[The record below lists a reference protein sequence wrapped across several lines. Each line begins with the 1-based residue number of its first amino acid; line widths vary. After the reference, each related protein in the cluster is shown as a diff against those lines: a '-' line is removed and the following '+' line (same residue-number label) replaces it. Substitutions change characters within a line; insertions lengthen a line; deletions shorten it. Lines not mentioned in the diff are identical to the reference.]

1 MKYVLYFILI
11 VFSAYMAFASFY
23 MFIKGSSDTKI
34 LSFLLMIFFI
44 SVITF
49 ILFKIK
55 NKNKNHKYYKDWN
68 TREEIL
74 KQIQLLTVD
83 DVEFIKNSTLLTLKE
98 KKDIIIDIY
107 SKDGFTVNNISV
119 TQMQFRKEK
128 SFSLLW
134 AILWLF
140 VFIVGL
146 LVYIF
151 YYISKRDDIVTVTLD
166 PSNCKDDEKKD
177 VEEKSTINN
186 SKTKELLELKDMLEK
201 ELISKEDFE
210 NLKSELLKISSN

>member
-1 MKYVLYFILI
+1 MELYSKKINYRDL
-11 VFSAYMAFASFY
+11 
-23 MFIKGSSDTKI
+23 TREKI
-34 LSFLLMIFFI
+34 LQQSH
-44 SVITF
+44 
-49 ILFKIK
+49 LF
-55 NKNKNHKYYKDWN
+55 
-68 TREEIL
+68 
-74 KQIQLLTVD
+74 TVF
-83 DVEFIKNSTLLTLKE
+83 DVDFVGFTELLTLNE
-98 KKDIIIDIY
+98 KKDILIEIY
-107 SKDGFTVNNISV
+107 SKEGFTVNSLSD

-186 SKTKELLELKDMLEK
+186 SKTKELLEIKDMLEK

-210 NLKSELLKISSN
+210 NLKSELLKINWN

>member
-11 VFSAYMAFASFY
+11 VFSAYMAFVSFY

-186 SKTKELLELKDMLEK
+186 SKTKELLEIKDMLEI

-210 NLKSELLKISSN
+210 NLKSELLKIKE

>member
-1 MKYVLYFILI
+1 
-11 VFSAYMAFASFY
+11 
-23 MFIKGSSDTKI
+23 
-34 LSFLLMIFFI
+34 
-44 SVITF
+44 
-49 ILFKIK
+49 
-55 NKNKNHKYYKDWN
+55 
-68 TREEIL
+68 
-74 KQIQLLTVD
+74 
-83 DVEFIKNSTLLTLKE
+83 
-98 KKDIIIDIY
+98 
-107 SKDGFTVNNISV
+107 
-119 TQMQFRKEK
+119 MQFRKEK

-186 SKTKELLELKDMLEK
+186 SKTKELLEIKDMLEK
-201 ELISKEDFE
+201 ELINKEEFE
-210 NLKSELLKISSN
+210 NLKSELLKIKE

>member
-1 MKYVLYFILI
+1 
-11 VFSAYMAFASFY
+11 MAFVSFY
-23 MFIKGSSDTKI
+23 MFIKFGSSDTKI